1 LLGLVSFLADSST
14 HMIKPILPMF
24 IATMGGGG
32 LAVGAIGGLTESVGS
47 LLKVFSGY
55 WSDRIKRRKPFV
67 FLGYLTSALIKLFF
81 PLSTIWQHILVLM
94 PAERVGKGLR
104 DAPRDALIAAS
115 AEEKVRGRGFGIHRA
130 MDTSGAILGSILAF
144 TLVSALAL
152 PMRSVLMIAALV
164 AFSAVLPLFA
174 VREQTG
180 AVVET
185 EDLRPSL
192 KGLPK
197 PFYQFLA
204 VATIFSLGNFTY
216 MFLILRARQL
226 FASELA
232 TVMPILLYVL
242 INVTYAAFSVPSGIL
257 SDKIGRKRTLL
268 LGYALFTITCLGF
281 ASTRSWLGLV
291 VFFGLYG
298 SFRALTDGPQRAF
311 VADLTSPSVRGTA
324 LGAFHTAT
332 GLAALPA
339 SIVAGVLWRLSPNLT
354 FIYGAG
360 LGFIAVALLTLIFQS
375 KDVEVAS
382 SRSEFPN
389 IT

>member
-1 LLGLVSFLADSST
+1 
-14 HMIKPILPMF
+14 MF
-24 IATMGGGG
+24 IAALGGGG
-32 LAVGAIGGLTESVGS
+32 LAVGTIGGLTESVAS

-67 FLGYLTSALIKLFF
+67 LLGYLTSAVAKLFF
-81 PLSTIWQHILVLM
+81 PLATAWQHILVLM

-115 AEEKVRGRGFGIHRA
+115 AEEKTRGRWFGIHRA

-144 TLVSALAL
+144 TLVATLAM
-152 PMRSVLMIAALV
+152 PMRSVLLIAALV
-164 AFSAVLPLFA
+164 AFSAALPLFV

-180 AVVET
+180 AVAQT
-185 EDLRPSL
+185 KNLRLSL

-197 PFYQFLA
+197 SFHQFLA

-216 MFLILRARQL
+216 MFLILRASQL
-226 FASELA
+226 LAPELA
-232 TVMPILLYVL
+232 TAIPVLLYVL

-257 SDKIGRKRTLL
+257 SDKIGRKKTLL

-281 ASTRSWLGLV
+281 ASTRSWLGLIA
-291 VFFGLYG
+291 FFGLYG
-298 SFRALTDGPQRAF
+298 TFRALTDGNQRAF
-311 VADLTSPSVRGTA
+311 VADLTSPVVRGTA
-324 LGAFHTAT
+324 LGAFHTVT

-339 SIVAGVLWRLSPNLT
+339 SIVAGVFWRLSPNLT
-354 FIYGAG
+354 FIYGAC
-360 LGFIAVALLTLIFQS
+360 LGFVAVALLILVFQS
-375 KDVEVAS
+375 KDVEVAP
-382 SRSEFPN
+382 SRNDFPS